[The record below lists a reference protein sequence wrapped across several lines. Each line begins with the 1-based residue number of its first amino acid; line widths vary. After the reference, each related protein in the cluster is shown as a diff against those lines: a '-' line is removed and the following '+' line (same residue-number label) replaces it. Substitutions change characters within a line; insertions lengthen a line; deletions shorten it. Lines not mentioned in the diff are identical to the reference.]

1 MVGSMFF
8 FFVTKVVEN
17 ETETD
22 QIEQTSYLLCGGV
35 VVKVCLV
42 LKSNL
47 LESCLQLLQPGVY
60 LDCDCMNG
68 FFALI
73 AARENGQNKT
83 PSLW

>member
-1 MVGSMFF
+1 M
-8 FFVTKVVEN
+8 EN
-17 ETETD
+17 EAETD
-22 QIEQTSYLLCGGV
+22 QIEPATSYLVCGGV

-73 AARENGQNKT
+73 AARENGQKEF